1 VQRLLVPLALALL
14 PAPLGAAGRQDA
26 LEPLFAAAD
35 AGPEGVV
42 PLILAASAALSSVE
56 GDAGDELALRLEPY
70 CRRAFFGPERLPGM
84 ERLGLRLH
92 TVAAGDLPGRIAREY
107 RMSPGLFAYLNE
119 GYDERRLR
127 VGQQLKVLD
136 LSGGALTLV
145 VDRTRFRAA
154 AWRALPGGR
163 EWALVSYVKVGLGAP
178 ETPTPTGATRIV
190 ERVLD
195 PEWTDPVTR
204 TVYAPKDPGN
214 LLGGYWMRL
223 DGEGLGKA
231 GIGFHGYTGDAP
243 GEWLGR
249 PSSNGCVRMLQPDI
263 DRFFHLALEGTPVR
277 IVP

>member
-1 VQRLLVPLALALL
+1 MLRLLVPLALAL
-14 PAPLGAAGRQDA
+14 PLVPLEASEAQEG

-42 PLILAASAALSSVE
+42 PLILEASAAISTVD
-56 GDAGDELALRLEPY
+56 GDAGDELAMRLEPY
-70 CRRAFFGPERLPGM
+70 CQRAFFGPERLPGM

-92 TVAAGDLPGRIAREY
+92 EVAAGELPGRIARKY

-127 VGQQLKVLD
+127 VGQELKVLD
-136 LSGGALTLV
+136 LSGNALTLV
-145 VDRTRFRAA
+145 VDRARYRTS
-154 AWRALPGGR
+154 AWRSLPGGE
-163 EWALVSYVKVGLGAP
+163 EWALVSYVPVGLGAA
-178 ETPTPTGATRIV
+178 ETPTPTGSTTII

-195 PEWTDPVTR
+195 PEWTDPVTK

-223 DGEGLGKA
+223 DAEGLGRS
-231 GIGFHGYTGDAP
+231 GIGFHGFTGDAP
-243 GEWLGR
+243 DEWLEKPR
-249 PSSNGCVRMLQPDI
+249 SNGCVRMLQPDI
-263 DRFFHLALEGTPVR
+263 DRLFHLALEGTPVQ